1 RHASL
6 RVQADSNLL
15 RVHNVTLDEVMETT
29 SEALGV
35 GWLKDATEG
44 KTRTD
49 GMLDTPNQRLVIHD
63 EAPVFSVEHLAKVP
77 VVLKTK
83 RPDPPR
89 LRDVATVA
97 WDTWPIVGDA
107 VINDG
112 VGLMMIVEKLP
123 WANTLDVTRGVEK
136 VLAELKPG
144 LPGIEIDSTIFRP
157 ATFIEQAMGNLTFAL
172 ISGLVLVIVVLG
184 AFLYEW
190 RVALIS
196 AIAIPLSLTTAALV
210 LYHLGATLNTM
221 VLAGFIVAL
230 GDVVDDA
237 IIDVE

>member
-1 RHASL
+1 
-6 RVQADSNLL
+6 
-15 RVHNVTLDEVMETT
+15 
-29 SEALGV
+29 
-35 GWLKDATEG
+35 
-44 KTRTD
+44 
-49 GMLDTPNQRLVIHD
+49 
-63 EAPVFSVEHLAKVP
+63 
-77 VVLKTK
+77 
-83 RPDPPR
+83 
-89 LRDVATVA
+89 
-97 WDTWPIVGDA
+97 
-107 VINDG
+107 
-112 VGLMMIVEKLP
+112 MMIVEKLP
-123 WANTLDVTRGVEK
+123 WANTLEVTRGVEK

-237 IIDVE
+237 IIDVENIVRRLREHRRAGSDRSSAAVILGASVEVRGAIIHATLIEVVAVVPVFFIGGLSGAFFRPLILSYALAVMASLAVALTVTPAM